1 QKPHDV
7 NEPSRR
13 RLLKGIG
20 ALGGALAITGG
31 CPVAHAA
38 KAESSPGTLTP
49 DARQEKQPFYGR
61 HQAGILTPQQ
71 ASMMLV
77 AFDVLAADKADLER
91 LFRLL
96 TQRIAFLTQGGPAP
110 DTPNPRLPPMDS
122 GILGPWIAPDN
133 LTITVSVGHS
143 LFDERFGLADKAPK
157 KLQPMTRFPNDS
169 LDAALCHGDL
179 LLQICA
185 NTQDTVIH
193 ALRDVIK
200 HTPDLLSVRWK
211 REGFISDSAARSK
224 GKETPINLLGFKD
237 GTANPASHDSALMD
251 KVVWVTAD
259 QDEPA
264 WTVGGSYQAARI
276 IQFHVEFWDRTPLK
290 EQQTIFGRDKHT

>member
-1 QKPHDV
+1 MAQQKPHDV

-49 DARQEKQPFYGR
+49 DARQEKQPFYGP

-77 AFDVLAADKADLER
+77 AFDVLASDKADLER

-122 GILGPWIAPDN
+122 GILGAWIAPDN
-133 LTITVSVGHS
+133 LTMTVSVGP
-143 LFDERFGLADKAPK
+143 F
-157 KLQPMTRFPNDS
+157 
-169 LDAALCHGDL
+169 
-179 LLQICA
+179 
-185 NTQDTVIH
+185 TV
-193 ALRDVIK
+193 
-200 HTPDLLSVRWK
+200 
-211 REGFISDSAARSK
+211 
-224 GKETPINLLGFKD
+224 
-237 GTANPASHDSALMD
+237 
-251 KVVWVTAD
+251 
-259 QDEPA
+259 
-264 WTVGGSYQAARI
+264 
-276 IQFHVEFWDRTPLK
+276 
-290 EQQTIFGRDKHT
+290 